1 MAQTQNT
8 IKNGQSVTG
17 GGATVETQII
27 PDDVKAKTIFFQVTS
42 GTLQVTVAREGQ
54 ENVVAAEIFAFATT
68 SGINRMTVEQANG
81 ENGQRKVIYI
91 QGTGTAYFTW

>member
-1 MAQTQNT
+1 MAQTKVT

-27 PDDVKAKTIFFQVTS
+27 PDDTKAVFVYFQVTT

-68 SGINRMTVEQANG
+68 SGINRMRIEQANG
-81 ENGQRKVIYI
+81 AEGERKVIYI
-91 QGTGTAYFTW
+91 QGTGVAYFTW